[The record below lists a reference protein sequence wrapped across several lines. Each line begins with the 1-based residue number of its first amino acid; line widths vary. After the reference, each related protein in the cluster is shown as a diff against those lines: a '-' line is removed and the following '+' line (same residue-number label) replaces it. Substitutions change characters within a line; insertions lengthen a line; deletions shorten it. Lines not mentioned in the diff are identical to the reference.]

1 MLLSKGFNS
10 NNNQLVEI
18 GGEFWV
24 SDKNEQKQFIFP
36 DWLKFKKHQ
45 KLTSLGR
52 GAITLLLDGIE
63 KRVRSKKALLPS
75 YVCNS
80 VLDPFLVKGYSCYF
94 YHVNSKLEPVFDSL
108 SEKVLAEVDVFLHLG
123 YFGFPTNKNIA
134 QIAPKI
140 KKQGTFVVE
149 DLSHT
154 LFFEGERP
162 AHNHFGFGSIRKWTG
177 MPSGGFLS
185 SDQPIV
191 LNHNLPINNT
201 YVPLREKAL
210 FKKSEYF
217 KTNKTSL
224 KEESLGLFRS
234 AQKLMDSDFRTY
246 QIDDLSMQ
254 IINNL
259 DVASLKSK
267 RRNNFSILL
276 EGLVD
281 IDLVEPV
288 FKNLP
293 DNVVPLFFPVYC
305 HTDRATLRAFLNE
318 NQIYCP
324 IHWPAPKS
332 LTLNKYPVS
341 DRIYN
346 TILSIPCDQ
355 RYDEPDMLRIVESLK
370 SYKKKSIN

>member
-1 MLLSKGFNS
+1 MI
-10 NNNQLVEI
+10 QEI

-24 SDKNEQKQFIFP
+24 SDNNQKKQFIFP
-36 DWLKFKKHQ
+36 DWLKHKNHKQ
-45 KLTSLGR
+45 LTSLGR
-52 GAITLLLDGIE
+52 GAITLLLNNID
-63 KRVRSKKALLPS
+63 KRIRSKKALLPS

-80 VLDPFLVKGYSCYF
+80 VLDPFLAKGYNCVF
-94 YHVNSKLEPVFDSL
+94 YPVNNRLEPVFDSL
-108 SEKVLAEVDVFLHLG
+108 SEKALAEIDVFLHLG
-123 YFGFPTNKNIA
+123 YFGFPTNRYIA
-134 QIAPKI
+134 SFIHKI
-140 KKQGTFVVE
+140 KEQGTVVAE
-149 DLSHT
+149 DLSHN
-154 LFFEGERP
+154 LFFEGERLRD
-162 AHNHFGFGSIRKWTG
+162 NHFGFGSIRKWAG

-185 SDQPIV
+185 SDQPII
-191 LNHNLPINNT
+191 LDQNLPINNT

-224 KEESLGLFRS
+224 KDEYLGLFRL
-234 AQKLMDSDFRTY
+234 AQKLMDSDYRTY

-276 EGLVD
+276 DGLVG
-281 IDLVEPV
+281 IDLIEPV

-318 NQIYCP
+318 TQIYCP

-332 LTLNKYPVS
+332 LALNKYPVS

-355 RYDEPDMLRIVESLK
+355 RYGEPDMLRIVESLK